1 MAKRFEKISGKNN
14 RKQNLLKNWSRGSK
28 VLALTSVG
36 VMLVSLDISIVNV
49 AFGSFVAEWP
59 ESRRTLTWIFSA
71 YNIAYAA
78 GLLTAGR
85 LADAFGRKQAFLTG
99 VMIFMIGS
107 ILCAV
112 SPTAMFMVIA
122 RIIQAIGGAI
132 LTPASLALVLPEFAV
147 EKRSAA
153 IGIWGAV
160 GGVSAASGPTLGG
173 FLVDNFGWHSVFLVN
188 VPFCLLAFAIGMK
201 VLHESRDETAPRNVD
216 YLGALVVVLGV
227 GLLTLMI
234 VQSDEW
240 GWVSKN
246 SLSIFGLSFLL
257 LGTFVWR
264 CNKVA
269 HPVLDL
275 RLFKLPFVTAA
286 AIGGFAF
293 SMGFFAMIFINTQ
306 WLQVVWGYSP
316 SLSGLAGSPGPLA
329 AAIVAAP
336 AGKLANRIGHGKVV
350 AAGALIMS
358 FGIGWMNYFIPPE
371 IHYWDFYFPTTIF
384 TGIGVGL
391 CISTISSS
399 ATAFLPQPKFAM
411 GSALNNTSRQIG
423 AALGIALVSSM
434 LVAAAKTDDVT
445 RGFHA
450 AWTLMSGVILLSGV
464 AMLTL
469 FRRPTADQL
478 AQAI

>member
-1 MAKRFEKISGKNN
+1 M
-14 RKQNLLKNWSRGSK
+14 KNWSRGAK
-28 VLALTSVG
+28 VLALTSIG

-59 ESRRTLTWIFSA
+59 ENRRTLTWIFSA

-85 LADAFGRKQAFLTG
+85 LADAFGRKRAFLSG
-99 VMIFMIGS
+99 LMIFMLGS

-112 SPTAMFMVIA
+112 SPTAIFMVIA
-122 RIIQAIGGAI
+122 RVIQAVGGAI

-147 EKRSAA
+147 ERRSSA

-160 GGVSAASGPTLGG
+160 GGISAASGPMIGG
-173 FLVDNFGWHSVFLVN
+173 FLVDTFGWHSVFLVN
-188 VPFCLLAFAIGMK
+188 VPFCLLAFVIGLK
-201 VLHESRDETAPRNVD
+201 LLRESRDETAPRTVD
-216 YLGALVVVLGV
+216 YFGALLVVVGV

-240 GWVSKN
+240 GWVSN
-246 SLSIFGLSFLL
+246 RSLIIFAISFLL
-257 LGTFVWR
+257 LGAFIWR
-264 CNKVA
+264 CNQVA

-275 RLFKLPFVTAA
+275 RLFRLPFVTAA

-293 SMGFFAMIFINTQ
+293 SMGFFSMIFVNTQ

-316 SLSGLAGSPGPLA
+316 SLSGIAGSPGPLA
-329 AAIVAAP
+329 AAFVAAP

-358 FGIGWMNYFIPPE
+358 LGIGWMNFFITPE
-371 IHYWDFYFPTTIF
+371 IHYWDFYFPTMVV

-399 ATAFLPQPKFAM
+399 ATAFLPQPRFAM

-423 AALGIALVSSM
+423 AALGIALVSSL
-434 LVAAAKTDDVT
+434 LVAATKTDDPT
-445 RGFHA
+445 SGFHA
-450 AWTLMSGVILLSGV
+450 AWTLMTGVILLSGL

-469 FRRPTADQL
+469 FRRPTTDQL
-478 AQAI
+478 AQAT

>member
-1 MAKRFEKISGKNN
+1 
-14 RKQNLLKNWSRGSK
+14 LKNWSRGAK
-28 VLALTSVG
+28 VLALTAIG

-59 ESRRTLTWIFSA
+59 DSRRTLTWIFSA

-85 LADAFGRKQAFLTG
+85 LADAFGRKRAFLTG
-99 VMIFMIGS
+99 LMIFMVGS

-112 SPTAMFMVIA
+112 SPSAIFMVIA
-122 RIIQAIGGAI
+122 RVVQAVGGAI
-132 LTPASLALVLPEFAV
+132 LTPASLALVLPEFPV
-147 EKRSAA
+147 ERRSAA

-160 GGVSAASGPTLGG
+160 GGVSAASGPTIGG
-173 FLVDNFGWHSVFLVN
+173 FLVDNFGWHSVFLIN
-188 VPFCLLAFAIGMK
+188 VPFCVLAFAIGVK
-201 VLHESRDETAPRNVD
+201 LLHESRDETAPRTVD
-216 YLGALVVVLGV
+216 YLGATLVVSGV

-240 GWVSKN
+240 GWVSN
-246 SLSIFGLSFLL
+246 RSLSILVVALVLL
-257 LGTFVWR
+257 TMFVWR
-264 CNKVA
+264 CNKTN

-275 RLFKLPFVTAA
+275 RLFRLPFVTAA
-286 AIGGFAF
+286 AISGFVF
-293 SMGFFAMIFINTQ
+293 TMGFFSMIFVNTQ
-306 WLQVVWGYSP
+306 WLQIVWGYSP

-350 AAGALIMS
+350 GAGALIMAV
-358 FGIGWMNYFIPPE
+358 GIGWMNHQIQVE
-371 IHYWDFYFPTTIF
+371 AHYWDFYFPTMVFI
-384 TGIGVGL
+384 GVGVGL

-399 ATAFLPQPKFAM
+399 ATAFLPQPRFAM

-423 AALGIALVSSM
+423 AALGVALVSSM
-434 LVAAAKTDDVT
+434 LVSAAKTDDPT
-445 RGFHA
+445 RGYHN
-450 AWTLMSGVILLSGV
+450 AWTLMSAVILVSGV

-469 FRRPTADQL
+469 FRRPTAEQL
-478 AQAI
+478 AAAS